1 MTDEQRTLILM
12 AQAGDTEAFGALA
25 AARRSGLLVLL
36 AATVGD
42 WDEAEDVL
50 QDALWRAF
58 TGLRSLREPA
68 GFDAWLRRIALNVA
82 RDYLRAGLARM
93 RREGEPAGDAADLDR
108 LFDAVERVAEDT
120 SVCLTDREA
129 CADILIAIGTL
140 PPLSR
145 RAGRLA
151 WVTGLPQPQVA
162 DLLGISEDSV
172 RSALYRGRRQL
183 GAMFYAKGDWRKDVE
198 VVPEGTI
205 RVAGYPHVDEVVTR
219 LRESGPNLQV
229 AAVDAHAEADVR
241 MRLFWAEA
249 PGRAGAP
256 PPAEALPLDGL
267 ADSAGF
273 DLEPFA
279 DRLARFTVGGRLY
292 ALPHHDTPHL
302 FVYNADL
309 LQRAGLHLPRA
320 DWTWD
325 EFFGSCRRCAAA
337 GLQPINMCSPN
348 AWEVALLA
356 EQLGA
361 TRDHLEPVREALAF
375 VQDWQRQ
382 GWTAPY
388 QVPDWAFGRFL
399 AGEYVFYIMQ
409 AGHPAHWFRDPRFR
423 PIRWGV
429 APMPRFRRSDPP
441 ARYWFH
447 FALQIPGTAPDPTA
461 AFAVVRSLFTQGP
474 VPEFDDLPAY
484 RTPEAM
490 GAWMAQPLPLGKE
503 CLLDLSAA
511 TDPLYEPLHLF
522 GLPGGSE
529 VLVAMIDGEITA
541 DEGLRRLR
549 DGVDAYRAGERL
561 LFRD

>member
-1 MTDEQRTLILM
+1 MMDEQRTLVLM
-12 AQAGDTEAFGALA
+12 AQAGDTEAFGTLA

-42 WDEAEDVL
+42 WDEAEDAL

-58 TGLRSLREPA
+58 TGLRGLREPA

-82 RDYLRAGLARM
+82 RDHLRAGIARM
-93 RREGEPAGDAADLDR
+93 RREGVPLGDAADLDG
-108 LFDAVERVAEDT
+108 LLDAVERASEVA
-120 SVCLTDREA
+120 SVRLTDREA
-129 CADILIAIGTL
+129 CADILTAIGAL

-145 RAGRLA
+145 RAGRLV
-151 WVTGLPQPQVA
+151 WVAGLPQPQVA

-172 RSALYRGRRQL
+172 RSALHRGRRRL
-183 GAMFYAKGDWRKDVE
+183 GAMFYAKGDWRRDVE

-205 RVAGYPHVDEVVTR
+205 RVAGYPLVGDVVTR
-219 LRESGPNLQV
+219 MREFRPDLQ
-229 AAVDAHAEADVR
+229 ATAVDPHAEADVR

-249 PGRAGAP
+249 PGRAPAP

-267 ADSAGF
+267 ADAAGF
-273 DLEPFA
+273 DLDPFE

-292 ALPHHDTPHL
+292 GLPHHDTPHL

-309 LQRAGLHLPRA
+309 LQRAGLELPRA

-325 EFFGSCRRCAAA
+325 EFFGYCRRCAAA

-348 AWEVALLA
+348 AWEVALVA

-361 TRDHLEPVREALAF
+361 TRDRLEPVREALAF

-382 GWTAPY
+382 GFTAPY
-388 QVPDWAFGRFL
+388 QEPDWAFGRFL

-429 APMPRFRRSDPP
+429 VPMPRFRRSDPP
-441 ARYWFH
+441 VRYWFH
-447 FALQIPGTAPDPTA
+447 YALQIPGTAPDPTA
-461 AFAVVRSLFTQGP
+461 AFAVAQSIFTQGP
-474 VPEFDDLPAY
+474 VSEFDDLPAH

-490 GAWMAQPLPLGKE
+490 RAWMAQPLPLGKE

-522 GLPGGSE
+522 ALPGGSE
-529 VLVAMIDGEITA
+529 ALAAMIEGEITA
-541 DEGLRRLR
+541 EEGLRRLR
-549 DGVDAYRAGERL
+549 AGVDAHRAGERRV
-561 LFRD
+561 FRD